1 MLAATNLEFGTN
13 SDRQSAERAKER
25 GPRAAAPQ
33 RTLASGEVLFQAGD
47 TRARLYRVER
57 GALCHYRRWDDG
69 RCEIIEFAF
78 PGDIIGFGHLESHI
92 STAQAMV
99 ESAVSTVS
107 AEEFEES
114 LGGDDHLAG
123 RLAATGDREFDF
135 LRERAVRSGEDKPV
149 ERLASFLA
157 ALSHVSA
164 DEGRDPAV
172 VVDEIPSGLVAE
184 HLDMTID
191 GLVRALREL
200 EKRGMVRK
208 TENGLRIADIDA
220 LEKLARAA

>member
-1 MLAATNLEFGTN
+1 MLAVSH
-13 SDRQSAERAKER
+13 SDIRAEPDFKTGDRR
-25 GPRAAAPQ
+25 VPLTAAPE
-33 RTLASGEVLFQAGD
+33 RTLAGGEVLFQAGD

-78 PGDIIGFGHLESHI
+78 PGDIVGFGHLEAHI

-99 ESAVSTVS
+99 ETVVSTVS
-107 AEEFEES
+107 TEEFERA
-114 LGGDDHLAG
+114 LAGDDHLAA
-123 RLAATGDREFDF
+123 RLSAAGDREFDF
-135 LRERAVRSGEDKPV
+135 LRGRAVASGKDKPV

-164 DEGRDPAV
+164 DEGRDPMLV
-172 VVDEIPSGLVAE
+172 TDEISSGFVAE

-191 GLVRALREL
+191 MLVAALREL
-200 EKRGMVRK
+200 EQRGVVRS
-208 TENGLRIADIDA
+208 TANGLRIADLSG
-220 LEKLARAA
+220 LEDLARVA